1 MYLASYITRP
11 LRLFKSYHRADLVP
25 DLVAG
30 ISVGVVLLPQAIA
43 FTLIAQL
50 PPEMGLYAACVG
62 AIVAALW
69 GSSNQIQTGP
79 VNTTSLLVASM
90 LLSLATPGTPRY
102 IIAAGLLAL
111 MSGSFQLVLGFARL
125 GMLVNFVSYSV
136 VVGFSTGS
144 GILIILSQL
153 RPLLGL
159 PAANSQNVLDGLYRT
174 LEQLPALHVPTAAI
188 GVGTFLLI
196 LLLNR
201 INRRLPAS
209 VISLVIASTFV
220 ILLGQG
226 RLNVRVIGSLP
237 RGLPPLANLPLF
249 DLNQIAS
256 LSTGALALGAL
267 GLIQTAAVSRSI
279 AAQTRQKPDN
289 NQEFVG
295 QGLANIASAFL
306 SGYPVSASFSRSGF
320 NLQSG
325 ARSPLASI
333 FSGLFLL
340 IILLTLAPLA
350 ALLPLAAVSS
360 VLILAAINLIDR
372 KELIRIWRG
381 SHAEALI
388 MLITLLGTLFLR
400 LDFAVLTGILL
411 SFALYIKNTS
421 NPRVTAVVPDENF
434 RHLSYQAGKP
444 LCPQLVIFDILGDLY
459 FGAVNHIEDKIKD
472 HMARNPTQRFMLLR
486 MQNVSNCDISGILML
501 ESIVQAYRQKG
512 GDVYMVRVRDPVLD
526 VMTATGFNQ
535 YLGKDHFLIPDDA
548 ISFLFHKVLDP
559 AVCVYESNVRVFRE
573 CQALARPD
581 FTVKI
586 PTIEIPR
593 VEILSLDPRSL
604 WAYLHGANPP
614 LVVDVREP
622 REYQKGHI
630 PKARLIPLPR
640 LIQEPLDL
648 PKEQQIVFIC
658 RSGRRS
664 LIAAQFL
671 YSKGYQNAT
680 ILNGGMLAWET
691 EGLLEAEEN
700 GIS

>member
-11 LRLFKSYHRADLVP
+11 VRLLKSYRRSDLVP
-25 DLVAG
+25 DLIAG

-50 PPEMGLYAACVG
+50 PPAMGLYAACV
-62 AIVAALW
+62 ASIVAALW

-90 LLSLATPGTPRY
+90 LLSLAPPGTPRY

-111 MSGSFQLVLGFARL
+111 MSGVFQLILGFARL

-136 VVGFSTGS
+136 IVGFSAGS

-153 RPLLGL
+153 RPMLGL
-159 PAANSQNVLDGLYRT
+159 PSVNSQNVLDGLYQT
-174 LEQLPALHVPTAAI
+174 ITQLPSMHLPAAAI
-188 GVGTFLLI
+188 GIGTFLLI
-196 LLLNR
+196 LLLNKA
-201 INRRLPAS
+201 NRKLPAS
-209 VISLVIASTFV
+209 IISLLIASVLVF
-220 ILLGQG
+220 IIGQT

-237 RGLPPLANLPLF
+237 RGLPPFTNLPFL

-279 AAQTRQKPDN
+279 AAVTRQKPDN

-333 FSGLFLL
+333 FSGIFLL
-340 IILLTLAPLA
+340 VILLTLAPLA

-360 VLILAAINLIDR
+360 VLIIAAINLIDP
-372 KELIRIWRG
+372 KEIARLWRG
-381 SHAEALI
+381 SRAEALI

-400 LDFAVLTGILL
+400 LDFAILTGILL
-411 SFALYIKNTS
+411 SFALYIHNTS
-421 NPRVTAVVPDENF
+421 SPRVTAVVPDENF

-459 FGAVNHIEDKIKD
+459 FGAVNHIEENIKS
-472 HMARNPTQRFMLLR
+472 HMSRYPTQRFMLLR

-501 ESIVQAYRQKG
+501 ESIVEAYRQKG
-512 GDVYMVRVRDPVLD
+512 GDVYIVRVRDPVFA
-526 VMTATGFNQ
+526 MMKATGFHRS
-535 YLGKDHFLIPDDA
+535 LGEDHFLNSDEA

-573 CQALARPD
+573 CQVLARPD
-581 FTVKI
+581 YLIKI
-586 PTIEIPR
+586 STENIPR
-593 VEILSLDPRSL
+593 VKIQAIEPVQL
-604 WAYLHGANPP
+604 WSQLHTTTPP
-614 LVVDVREP
+614 LVIDVREP
-622 REYQKGHI
+622 REYQRGHI
-630 PKARLIPLPR
+630 PQSRLNPLHK
-640 LIQEPLDL
+640 LFQEPLDL
-648 PKEQQIVFIC
+648 PRQQQIVLIC

-664 LIAAQFL
+664 LLAAQYL
-671 YSKGYQNAT
+671 YSKGYSNAS
-680 ILNGGMLAWET
+680 ILNGGILAWENQ
-691 EGLLEAEEN
+691 GLLEAEEN
-700 GIS
+700 GTS